1 MGESLGVF
9 SKFLLYFAGTPFFLY
24 VETLLDLDD

>member
-9 SKFLLYFAGTPFFLY
+9 SKFPLYFAGMPFFLY
-24 VETLLDLDD
+24 AKTLLDHDD

>member
-9 SKFLLYFAGTPFFLY
+9 SKFLLYFAGMPFFLY
-24 VETLLDLDD
+24 AKTLLDLDY